1 MPEAGLE
8 SMTSTIKLGRR
19 GRKRKTGNNSESR
32 ESGNKRVDKIESMFE
47 LFDANPAARFAPTNY
62 NPFEIKHR
70 KRTSSEQYKVLE
82 AAFRRYDKPPLAE
95 RRAIAASL
103 GMSNRAVQ
111 VWFQNRRAKI
121 RAKEYTVE
129 ERKRGDPNLKVKRSA
144 SCPEITLPFEP
155 LQEAL
160 IAERT
165 ARKPSECKP
174 PEELSPSTYD
184 AVTSQL
190 FFGLDLDSLPLSPQS
205 SLLEELCGTKEEE
218 EGWSMDDL
226 HSKLFA
232 ILPAMSPLDILYPSP
247 ICHPQEEDSPLQMF
261 LNDMNCASPNP
272 NLTS

>member
-1 MPEAGLE
+1 
-8 SMTSTIKLGRR
+8 MTSTIKLGKR
-19 GRKRKTGNNSESR
+19 GRKRKASGNSESR
-32 ESGNKRVDKIESMFE
+32 EVDDRRVEKIESMFE

-82 AAFRRYDKPPLAE
+82 AAFRCYDKPPLAE

-121 RAKEYTVE
+121 RAKEHATE
-129 ERKRGDPNLKVKRSA
+129 ESKHTELSLKVKRSA

-160 IAERT
+160 TAER
-165 ARKPSECKP
+165 AHRKPNESKPSE
-174 PEELSPSTYD
+174 EASTISYES
-184 AVTSQL
+184 VTSQL

-205 SLLEELCGTKEEE
+205 SFLEELCGTKEGEWPLE
-218 EGWSMDDL
+218 DL
-226 HSKLFA
+226 HSKLFTL
-232 ILPAMSPLDILYPSP
+232 LPAMSPLDMLFSP
-247 ICHPQEEDSPLQMF
+247 AMYHHQEDDMSLQMF
-261 LNDMNCASPNP
+261 LNDMNCHSSNSS
-272 NLTS
+272 LTS